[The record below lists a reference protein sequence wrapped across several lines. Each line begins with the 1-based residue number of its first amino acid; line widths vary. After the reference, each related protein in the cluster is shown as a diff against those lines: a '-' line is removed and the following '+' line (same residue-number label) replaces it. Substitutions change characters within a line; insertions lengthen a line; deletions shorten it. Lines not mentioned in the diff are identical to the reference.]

1 MGFLDKVKAGAQE
14 ATAKVKEG
22 AADVQTKREIGQTY
36 DELGK
41 KAYELSESGTISHPD
56 IAALAAKINDLKAKL
71 EDDSEDGD
79 GGDATAGASAAP
91 PSDTPAAP
99 EPPATPS

>member
-1 MGFLDKVKAGAQE
+1 MGFLDKVKAASQE
-14 ATAKVKEG
+14 ATQKVKEG

-41 KAYELSESGTISHPD
+41 KAYELSESGAISHPD

-71 EDDSEDGD
+71 EEEDESDDG
-79 GGDATAGASAAP
+79 AASATTP
-91 PSDTPAAP
+91 PTDDAPAAPP
-99 EPPATPS
+99 EPPAMPN